1 MIDYYHR
8 ILSFYIFTILE
19 LYDYLSKYCV
29 IFRFILH
36 GIFSLLFF
44 SRPLFLSNRAKIPR
58 ETESS
63 QRTRPLASTHPFL
76 TIHFLRN
83 NLPHGSVILY
93 FRPLCTRVKIRILR
107 CADVFLHMKLCAG
120 AKIKLSQIQ
129 KKETKIFQN
138 FLVFWCWK
146 SSLYKCYS
154 LSVITT
160 SRVESLSCFLLIS
173 AHLSFVPF

>member
-1 MIDYYHR
+1 MN
-8 ILSFYIFTILE
+8 FYF
-19 LYDYLSKYCV
+19 
-29 IFRFILH
+29 
-36 GIFSLLFF
+36 LLFYYLETEDLCISLILCNIPFHVTWYLFPVIF

-83 NLPHGSVILY
+83 NLPHGSVILF

-129 KKETKIFQN
+129 KERKIQIFQKISGV
-138 FLVFWCWK
+138 LVEVLSKCF
-146 SSLYKCYS
+146 SL
-154 LSVITT
+154 
-160 SRVESLSCFLLIS
+160 
-173 AHLSFVPF
+173 